1 MRVTVIRAAAIGL
14 LCAVAAFQ
22 AQDPPQ
28 PSWYRGNLHT
38 HTTRSDGDTAPE
50 EVARWYKDNGYQFLV
65 LSDHNRFTD
74 PQPLNDVV
82 GEAGKFLLIP
92 GEEVTDSFEK
102 KPVHVNGY
110 NIARLVVPT
119 KGASMVATIQGNVN
133 AIREAEGLPSVNHPN
148 FGWAFGSRELLEV
161 ENLSL
166 FEVYNGHPTVHNLG
180 GGGSESLEE
189 MWDALLTAGRRMY
202 GIAVD
207 DAHHFKRF
215 GKQYSNPGRG
225 WVTVRAATLT
235 RQHIAAAL
243 AAGEFYSSTGVELTD
258 VRRSATGLRLEIKP
272 QGNARYRT
280 QFIGDGGRL
289 LATATELS
297 PSYNFGGE
305 RYVRARVL
313 CSNGDEAWVQP
324 AFRAP

>member
-1 MRVTVIRAAAIGL
+1 MRAILLRAAAIGL
-14 LCAVAAFQ
+14 LCAVTAFQ

-28 PSWYRGNLHT
+28 AAWYRGNLHT

-74 PQPLNDVV
+74 PQPLNEVL
-82 GEAGKFLLIP
+82 GETGKFLLIP

-102 KPVHVNGY
+102 KPVHVNAY

-119 KGASMVATIQGNVN
+119 KGASMIATIQGNVN

-148 FGWAFGSRELLEV
+148 FGWAFGSKELLAV

-235 RQHIAAAL
+235 RQNIITAL

-289 LATATELS
+289 LATSTELS
-297 PSYNFGGE
+297 PGYTFGGE
-305 RYVRARVL
+305 RYVRARVV